1 MQASAVT
8 SEQWV
13 HLALKAGSIAALV
26 GLLQWVVIYTV
37 LESWWRNQVGRSL
50 VLLAGLAMVTPIVF
64 ILALF
69 FGLSRFSS
77 QALGWA
83 EAGVLFATF
92 AAMVRRSYIWVKIA
106 RKGQR

>member
-1 MQASAVT
+1 
-8 SEQWV
+8 
-13 HLALKAGSIAALV
+13 
-26 GLLQWVVIYTV
+26 
-37 LESWWRNQVGRSL
+37 
-50 VLLAGLAMVTPIVF
+50 MVTPIVF